1 MVFEVTRTSFWDFD
15 KNRPPCKGAAV
26 SGIKKIKLRKRVYD
40 EGYKWV
46 DAGFK
51 DEPIWTI
58 KINTVEDLLNLLK
71 EVQEE
76 DPSNELIV
84 SSTEEGRLPVLEIYD
99 TYRE

>member
-1 MVFEVTRTSFWDFD
+1 MIFEVTRTSCWDFD
-15 KNRPPCKGAAV
+15 KNRPPCKGAVA
-26 SGIKKIKLRKRVYD
+26 GIKRIKLRKRVYD
-40 EGYKWV
+40 YGYKWI

-58 KINTVEDLLNLLK
+58 KINTIEDLLNLLK

-84 SSTEEGRLPVLEIYD
+84 SSAEEGYLPELEIYD
-99 TYRE
+99 SYRE

>member
-15 KNRPPCKGAAV
+15 KNRPPCKGAV

-76 DPSNELIV
+76 DLSNELIV
-84 SSTEEGRLPVLEIYD
+84 SSIEEGCLPVLEIYD